1 MTSNEISATLN
12 PWPTLLSG
20 GVLTLCRLG
29 GVVAFAPPFRG
40 SNVPLRVRAVFVLAL
55 TWMAAPTATN
65 RAHAGLELSA
75 LGIASESMLGL
86 LLGVG
91 LSFLSEELLYAGS
104 LMSISF
110 SFSLATLLDPNS
122 QAETDVLS
130 TLLNWLGVLVL
141 LAAGLH
147 RVMLAAVL
155 HSFSALP
162 LGTFSASGA
171 AGRALV
177 EAASGIFFAGF
188 QLAAPVLA
196 AALLVEVA
204 VGLAGR
210 FAPGLPVQMLNVPVK
225 TVVAYGTLAA
235 SLALWPG
242 WIERHFT
249 MLLDA
254 AQRTVRL

>member
-1 MTSNEISATLN
+1 MIAELPAITN

-40 SNVPLRVRAVFVLAL
+40 NNIPLRVRAVFVLAL
-55 TWMAAPTATN
+55 TWLAAPMAVN
-65 RAHAGLELSA
+65 RAQAPLELTA
-75 LGIASESMLGL
+75 VGVASECVLGL
-86 LLGVG
+86 LLGIG
-91 LSFLSEELLYAGS
+91 LSFVSESLLYAGS

-110 SFSLATLLDPNS
+110 SFSLANLLDPNS
-122 QAETDVLS
+122 QVETDVLS

-141 LAAGLH
+141 LTAGLH

-155 HSFSALP
+155 HSFAALP
-162 LGTFSASGA
+162 LGTVAVSSSAGH
-171 AGRALV
+171 ALV
-177 EAASGIFFAGF
+177 DAASGIFFAGL

-204 VGLAGR
+204 LGLMGR
-210 FAPGLPVQMLNVPVK
+210 LAPGLPVQMLNVPVK
-225 TVVAYGTLAA
+225 TIVAYGVLAT
-235 SLALWPG
+235 SVALWPG
-242 WIERHFT
+242 WIEHHFT
-249 MLLDA
+249 ALLDA

>member
-1 MTSNEISATLN
+1 MVVESLSAPN

-20 GVLTLCRLG
+20 GVLTMCRLG

-40 SNVPLRVRAVFVLAL
+40 NNIPLRVRAVFVLAL
-55 TWMAAPTATN
+55 TWLATPMAVN
-65 RAHAGLELSA
+65 RADAPLELNG
-75 LGIASESMLGL
+75 LMVASETMLGL

-91 LSFLSEELLYAGS
+91 LSFLSESLLYAGA

-110 SFSLATLLDPNS
+110 SFSLANLLDPNS
-122 QAETDVLS
+122 QVETDVLS

-147 RVMLAAVL
+147 RVVLGAIL
-155 HSFSALP
+155 HSFQALP
-162 LGTFSASGA
+162 LGAVTVSGS

-177 EAASGIFFAGF
+177 EAASGIFFAGL

-204 VGLAGR
+204 LGLTGR
-210 FAPGLPVQMLNVPVK
+210 LAAGLPVNMLNTPVK
-225 TVVAYGTLAA
+225 TIVAYGTLAG

-249 MLLDA
+249 ALLEA

>member
-1 MTSNEISATLN
+1 MVAETSIVAN
-12 PWPTLLSG
+12 PWSTLLSG
-20 GVLTLCRLG
+20 GILTMCRLG

-40 SNVPLRVRAVFVLAL
+40 STIPVKVRAVFVLAL
-55 TWMAAPTATN
+55 TWLAAPMATG
-65 RAHAGLELSA
+65 RMHGPLELTVVAVS
-75 LGIASESMLGL
+75 GECMIGL
-86 LLGVG
+86 LLGLA
-91 LSFLSEELLYAGS
+91 LSFVSESLLYAGS

-110 SFSLATLLDPNS
+110 SFSLANLLDPNS
-122 QAETDVLS
+122 QVETDVLS
-130 TLLNWLGVLVL
+130 TLLNWIGVLVL

-147 RVMLAAVL
+147 RVMLSAVL
-155 HSFSALP
+155 HSFTALP
-162 LGTFSASGA
+162 LGTVVVSGN

-177 EAASGIFFAGF
+177 DAASGIFFAGL

-204 VGLAGR
+204 LGLTGR
-210 FAPGLPVQMLNVPVK
+210 LAAGLPVHMFNVPLK
-225 TVVAYGTLAA
+225 TGVAYLTLAG

-249 MLLDA
+249 ALLDA

>member
-1 MTSNEISATLN
+1 MLIETSATTN
-12 PWPTLLSG
+12 PWPTLLGG

-40 SNVPLRVRAVFVLAL
+40 SNIPLRVRAVFVLAL
-55 TWMAAPTATN
+55 TWLAAPMAIN
-65 RAHAGLELSA
+65 RAHEPLEVTA
-75 LGIASESMLGL
+75 LGVASETMLGL
-86 LLGVG
+86 LLGIT
-91 LSFLSEELLYAGS
+91 LSFLTESLLYAGA

-110 SFSLATLLDPNS
+110 SFSLANLLDPNS
-122 QAETDVLS
+122 QVETDVLS
-130 TLLNWLGVLVL
+130 VLLNWVGVLVL
-141 LAAGLH
+141 LGAGLH

-155 HSFSALP
+155 HSFTALP
-162 LGTFSASGA
+162 LGTVAVSSG

-177 EAASGIFFAGF
+177 EGASGIFFAGL

-204 VGLAGR
+204 VGLTGKL
-210 FAPGLPVQMLNVPVK
+210 APGLPVHMFNVPIK
-225 TVVAYGTLAA
+225 SVVAYGTLAA

-249 MLLDA
+249 GLLDA